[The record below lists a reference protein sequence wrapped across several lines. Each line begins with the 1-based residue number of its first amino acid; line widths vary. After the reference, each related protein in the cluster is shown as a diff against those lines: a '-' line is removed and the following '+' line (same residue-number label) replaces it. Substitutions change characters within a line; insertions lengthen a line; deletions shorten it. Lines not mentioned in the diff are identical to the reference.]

1 MHARRSWGSEEE
13 KEGGVERMKVKREAG
28 RREGERHDVRVARV
42 GEARASIGRGLAGH
56 VEGRPSPLSPLHLL
70 LRFIFLFHSQLP
82 HRFLL
87 RPSPPRLLQVILK

>member
-13 KEGGVERMKVKREAG
+13 KEGRVERMKVKREAG

-56 VEGRPSPLSPLHLL
+56 VESRPSPLSSP
-70 LRFIFLFHSQLP
+70 S
-82 HRFLL
+82 
-87 RPSPPRLLQVILK
+87 SPPTFRFPLPFAASSQVPPSAVTASPPAGHP